1 VSVEIA
7 IHPEAVKLNRR
18 GAIQRLV
25 VGLLAGVVVSILVG
39 ATVWAL
45 AAMLPSKTGSPFAPV
60 RDACQWIHD
69 TTLST
74 SIRESTLA
82 FPVIEGLHLLG
93 ICLSVGMLCWF
104 DLRLLGL
111 AMSDQPVSKVWRR
124 VMPAAITGFAL
135 MFITG
140 GLLFWAEAVTAYN
153 SVDFWIKMAL
163 LLLACVNAGVFE
175 LTTHRHVA
183 EWDSAKILPMRA
195 RLAGLF
201 SLILWVAIIV
211 TGRTMAYSF

>member
-1 VSVEIA
+1 MSVEIA
-7 IHPEAVKLNRR
+7 IHPESVKVGRR
-18 GAIQRLV
+18 DAMQRRV
-25 VGLLAGVVVSILVG
+25 AGLIAGVVISSVVV
-39 ATVWAL
+39 AVVWAL
-45 AAMLPSKTGSPFAPV
+45 AAVLPSKTGSPFAPAREV
-60 RDACQWIHD
+60 CEWIYG
-69 TTLST
+69 TSLSI

-93 ICLSVGMLCWF
+93 IAISVGMLCWF
-104 DLRLLGL
+104 DLRLIGL
-111 AMSDQPVSKVWRR
+111 AMCDQPVSRVWRR
-124 VMPAAITGFAL
+124 VMPAAIAGFVL

-163 LLLACVNAGVFE
+163 LLLACVNAAVFE

-183 EWDSAKILPMRA
+183 EWDNARILPARA